1 MFPLILLLTF
11 ATLTNTQ
18 NANLCPSNSGLVTSA
33 RLSFVTNGNQTN
45 SIPQEQTLTFNHT
58 LTQPFNK
65 QPGVILSI
73 FTVI

>member
-11 ATLTNTQ
+11 TTLTNTQ
-18 NANLCPSNSGLVTSA
+18 NANLCPSDSGLVTSA

-58 LTQPFNK
+58 LSQPFNK
-65 QPGVILSI
+65 QPGVILSKY
-73 FTVI
+73 TVI

>member
-1 MFPLILLLTF
+1 MLPLIFLLTF
-11 ATLTNTQ
+11 ATLANTQ

-58 LTQPFNK
+58 LAQPFNK
-65 QPGVILSI
+65 QPGVILSKY
-73 FTVI
+73 TVI